1 MCKCLMCFGEGWVA
15 TGFGSNELEHG
26 SCVGRSRAWGGGA
39 IGAGVEG
46 GDGAVVMALTNFF
59 SFGGVGGGIFLDE
72 NVSIKTRETVF
83 LNSFKTRRE

>member
-46 GDGAVVMALTNFF
+46 SDGAVVMALTIFF
-59 SFGGVGGGIFLDE
+59 FGGDI
-72 NVSIKTRETVF
+72 S
-83 LNSFKTRRE
+83 